1 MTAFEIFDPMGV
13 PARSDEAFK
22 EYVIPQIK
30 ILADH
35 FYQEKKEKKEL
46 TEELECE
53 WKNFKYNLLKLKDQ
67 VPQHILDAP
76 QNKNLTAQTPTE
88 WALQHMLSSRST
100 YQHFMPLLLYIAEVC
115 LSLPVSN
122 AWPERGASTL
132 KRLKTRLRNSLKN
145 DMLDSLMHVAINGPD
160 ISSGDCGSLIQDV
173 VKKWCVMKRK
183 KLAKGKPMENP
194 TSDSDSPSVTQA
206 DIQQSQTLD
215 NDSTDEYEMFNDEG
229 DHHQAIE
236 AIIAELNLTKDCD
249 LDSHWLQDTD
259 SDSESD
265 Y

>member
-1 MTAFEIFDPMGV
+1 M
-13 PARSDEAFK
+13 
-22 EYVIPQIK
+22 
-30 ILADH
+30 
-35 FYQEKKEKKEL
+35 
-46 TEELECE
+46 
-53 WKNFKYNLLKLKDQ
+53 
-67 VPQHILDAP
+67 
-76 QNKNLTAQTPTE
+76 
-88 WALQHMLSSRST
+88 
-100 YQHFMPLLLYIAEVC
+100 
-115 LSLPVSN
+115 SN

-145 DMLDSLMHVAINGPD
+145 DMLDSLMHVAISGPD

-215 NDSTDEYEMFNDEG
+215 NDSMDEYEMFNVEG

-236 AIIAELNLTKDCD
+236 ANIAELNLTKDCD
-249 LDSHWLQDTD
+249 LDSDGLEDTN